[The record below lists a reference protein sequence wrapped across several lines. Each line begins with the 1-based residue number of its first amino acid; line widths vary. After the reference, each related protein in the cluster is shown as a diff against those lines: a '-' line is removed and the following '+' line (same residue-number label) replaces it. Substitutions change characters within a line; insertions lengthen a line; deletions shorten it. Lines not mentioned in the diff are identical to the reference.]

1 MITGKNKS
9 NSFNNLIMKRKSY
22 NNSNKVNKWIRIT
35 IIRIGA
41 SVIIVGLAMVIQ
53 ILDFKPT
60 NTALEYVKYN
70 INQEANITNY
80 IKEVEKIPTYV
91 ASIGNK
97 AVEAIKME
105 DELER
110 NFVSPV
116 YGEVSTY
123 FNENIGNTSNVSKGI
138 IFDTTEGKDI
148 YSVGDGVIIDIG
160 SNKAVGNYI
169 IIKHKGELVSVYKY
183 VGDNYLE
190 LNERVEKG
198 QKIGSTTE
206 KLLLEIWNR
215 NEPTDPIKYINF
227 STKQL

>member
-1 MITGKNKS
+1 MITGKNRS

-22 NNSNKVNKWIRIT
+22 NNSNKLNNWISRTVIRIA
-35 IIRIGA
+35 A
-41 SVIIVGLAMVIQ
+41 SVIIVGLVMVIQ

-70 INQEANITNY
+70 ISHESNITNY
-80 IKEVEKIPTYV
+80 IKEVKKIPTYV

-97 AVEAIKME
+97 AVEAIKIE
-105 DELER
+105 DELEQ
-110 NFVSPV
+110 NFVPPV
-116 YGEVSTY
+116 YGEISAY

-138 IFDTTEGKDI
+138 IFDTNEGEDI
-148 YSVGDGVIIDIG
+148 YSIDDGVIIDIG

-183 VGDNYLE
+183 VGYNYLE

-198 QKIGSTTE
+198 QIIGSTSE

-215 NEPTDPIKYINF
+215 DEPTDPIKYINF